1 MPKRLILV
9 SYRLPVRFAVTKGRL
24 QAKKS
29 PGGLASAL
37 RSLVEG
43 DTSARSTVWAGIG
56 DLREENFRRAA
67 DEPGSDKVPANLVPI
82 FLSTQERDLF
92 YNGFCNS
99 VLWPLF
105 HYFPS
110 YVVYD
115 ESYFAAYK
123 HANQAVADK
132 IAADHQ
138 EGDVIWIHDY
148 HFMLLPGLLRQR
160 LPRAVIGFFLH
171 IPFPSFELFRILPR
185 HWQREVLT
193 GLMGADVVGFHTVDY
208 ARHFLASLRQTLD
221 VGPSPDG
228 VSYEGRIVKVKEFP
242 ISIDVEKFHR
252 LASTASIRKEV
263 SKIRERF
270 RNTKIILSVDRLDYT
285 KAIINRLES
294 FEWFLK
300 EHPEFREKATY
311 ILLLVPTR
319 DTIPKYREN
328 KLQVETL
335 IGRINGLYGTL
346 MWTPIIY
353 QHRSLELEKLV
364 ALYSASHIAL
374 ITPLRD
380 GMNLV
385 AKEFVASRPDTDGVL
400 VLSDTAG
407 CAVELPQAII
417 VNPNDRHEIAGALV
431 KAMLLPKEEQSLRMQ
446 QMQAQLRSHDVHQWV
461 SEFVDCLDPS
471 TAL

>member
-1 MPKRLILV
+1 MSKRLILV
-9 SYRLPVRFAVTKGRL
+9 SYRLPVRFAVTKGKL
-24 QAKKS
+24 QSKKS
-29 PGGLASAL
+29 TGGLASAL
-37 RSLVEG
+37 RSLVET
-43 DTSARSTVWAGIG
+43 DDSTLSTLWAGIC
-56 DLREENFRRAA
+56 DIREESFQRAVTEA
-67 DEPGSDKVPANLVPI
+67 GSDPVPSGLAPI
-82 FLSTQERDLF
+82 FLNNQERDLF

-115 ESYFAAYK
+115 ESFFAAYT
-123 HANQAVADK
+123 HANQVVADR
-132 IAADHQ
+132 IAAEYR
-138 EGDVIWIHDY
+138 EGDVIWVHDY
-148 HFMLLPGLLRQR
+148 HFMLLPGLLRER
-160 LPRAVIGFFLH
+160 IPHAVIGFFLH
-171 IPFPSFELFRILPR
+171 IPFPSYELFRILPR
-185 HWQREVLT
+185 HWQREILT

-208 ARHFLASLRQTLD
+208 VTHFLESLRHTLD
-221 VGPSPDG
+221 VVPSTDG
-228 VSYEGRIVKVKEFP
+228 VLYRGHRVTVRDFP
-242 ISIDVEKFHR
+242 ISIDVEKFQR
-252 LASTASIRKEV
+252 MASSPSLRKEV

-270 RNTKIILSVDRLDYT
+270 RNTKIILSVDRLDYS

-300 EHPEFREKATY
+300 ENPQFREKATY

-319 DTIPKYREN
+319 DTIPRYREN

-353 QHRSLELEKLV
+353 QHRSLELRKLV

-385 AKEFVASRPDTDGVL
+385 AKEFVASRPDSDGVL

-407 CAVELPQAII
+407 CAVELPEAII
-417 VNPNDRHEIAGALV
+417 VNPNDRHEIANALL
-431 KAMLLPKEEQSLRMQ
+431 KAMLLPKEEQFSRMQ
-446 QMQAQLRSHDVHQWV
+446 RMQAQLRSHNVHQWV
-461 SEFVDCLDPS
+461 AEFVDCLNPL
-471 TAL
+471 TAV